1 LKLNPIFVRADST
14 ARIGAGHLMRCLA
27 LAQAWQDKGGNATF
41 ISHCES
47 ASLRQRLVEEGME
60 FIPIEKP
67 YPATGDVE
75 RTLDILDA
83 ASVRNGKTAIWLAI
97 DGYHFDS
104 AYQKRIKDAGY
115 KLLWI
120 DDYGHADYYHAD
132 LVLNQ
137 NISADESF
145 YAHREPYTRLLLG
158 PRYALLRRE
167 FRKWQGWKRE
177 IPVVAGK
184 VLVTLGGADPDNV
197 TLKVIKALKEITI
210 SDLEVKVVIGPANP
224 NKETLEQEV
233 ASKPNFKL
241 PENVTNMPELMAWAD
256 IAVTAG
262 GSTCLE
268 MAIMGLPNIVIVLA
282 ENQRPIAEKLHV
294 FGAVLNLGWSTELPV
309 GDIMQAVN
317 LLLLSQEKREQISIQ
332 GKELV
337 DWDGGR
343 LVCQEMMQ
351 IL

>member
-1 LKLNPIFVRADST
+1 
-14 ARIGAGHLMRCLA
+14 
-27 LAQAWQDKGGNATF
+27 
-41 ISHCES
+41 
-47 ASLRQRLVEEGME
+47 
-60 FIPIEKP
+60 
-67 YPATGDVE
+67 
-75 RTLDILDA
+75 
-83 ASVRNGKTAIWLAI
+83 
-97 DGYHFDS
+97 
-104 AYQKRIKDAGY
+104 
-115 KLLWI
+115 
-120 DDYGHADYYHAD
+120 
-132 LVLNQ
+132 
-137 NISADESF
+137 
-145 YAHREPYTRLLLG
+145 LLLG